1 MPMKYAV
8 WCIVVY
14 IFCRADLE
22 DRVGRVPFYSRHI
35 RVIVEML
42 THTAF
47 RAAADELEEAGVVES
62 DASLAGTHW
71 VS

>member
-1 MPMKYAV
+1 MEYAFR
-8 WCIVVY
+8 CIVVY
-14 IFCRADLE
+14 ILCRADLE
-22 DRVGRVPFYSRHI
+22 GRVSWVPYNGGHI

-62 DASLAGTHW
+62 DAPLAGADR